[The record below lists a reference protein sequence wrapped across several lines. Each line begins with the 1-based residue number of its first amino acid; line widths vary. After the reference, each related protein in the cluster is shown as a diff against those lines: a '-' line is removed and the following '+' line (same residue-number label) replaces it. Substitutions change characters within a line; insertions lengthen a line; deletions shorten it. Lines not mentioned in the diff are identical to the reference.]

1 MSGLSGCLGDAFR
14 DDPSTATVSVRST
27 ERVADPEHDA
37 SVDVGDETAR
47 IEGRFAAPV
56 DCVSLDAALFTSSP
70 EEATAVVEIA
80 ATETRNGCKGP
91 AAVEYEGEVAFGFSV
106 RDLSLRHSFHRG
118 EDRVTVA
125 SYERDA

>member
-1 MSGLSGCLGDAFR
+1 M
-14 DDPSTATVSVRST
+14 
-27 ERVADPEHDA
+27 
-37 SVDVGDETAR
+37 GDETAR

-56 DCVSLDAALFTSSP
+56 DCVSLDAAVFTSSP
-70 EEATAVVEIA
+70 EEGIAIVEIA

-91 AAVEYEGEVAFGFSV
+91 AAVEYEGEVAFGFPV
-106 RDLSLRHSFHRG
+106 RDLSLRHRFHGG